1 MASRRAKGGESLGKR
16 PDGCWEGRYTVGT
29 DDATA
34 SASRKMCL
42 ATQVE
47 AQDKLRTAI
56 PENCGPAVNFKG
68 DYIVEE

>member
-16 PDGCWEGRYTVGT
+16 PDGRWEGRYTVGT

-47 AQDKLRTAI
+47 ARDKLRTAI
-56 PENCGPAVNFKG
+56 QENRAPAVNFKG
-68 DYIVEE
+68 AYTVEE